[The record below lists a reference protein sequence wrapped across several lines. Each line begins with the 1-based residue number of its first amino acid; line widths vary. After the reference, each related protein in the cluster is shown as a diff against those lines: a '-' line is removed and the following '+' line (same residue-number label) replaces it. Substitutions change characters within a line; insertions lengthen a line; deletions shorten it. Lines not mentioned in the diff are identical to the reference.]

1 LEHIGREQFDVLV
14 TDIGMPGEDGYSL
27 IEKVRRL
34 PAALGGALPAAA
46 LTAYA
51 RMEDRVRAL
60 RSGFQIHVPKPVDP
74 TELITVV
81 ANLAGR
87 VGNVK

>member
-1 LEHIGREQFDVLV
+1 
-14 TDIGMPGEDGYSL
+14 
-27 IEKVRRL
+27 
-34 PAALGGALPAAA
+34 
-46 LTAYA
+46 
-51 RMEDRVRAL
+51 VRAL

-87 VGNVK
+87 IGNGK